1 MHSFVLFLTPSLFLT
16 IEICKLNSKVQ
27 GKISQFNFT
36 DQEEKKGLGLHVLL
50 KKTIVKVVETYFIQK
65 LL

>member
-1 MHSFVLFLTPSLFLT
+1 MHSFILFLTPSLFLR
-16 IEICKLNSKVQ
+16 IETCKLNSKVKE
-27 GKISQFNFT
+27 KISQFSFT

-50 KKTIVKVVETYFIQK
+50 KKTIVKVVKTYFIQE